1 MAFSFRRAPRAADN
15 ACDNGAVAWELAIG
29 TDIFHGSRSS
39 HCYAVMADFD
49 DNRFQ
54 SKSVE
59 WATPDN
65 VFGPLNDEFR
75 FTLDV
80 AACDSNAKCE
90 RYFTKEIDALTQDW
104 DGVCWMNPPYG
115 RDVPKWLQKAIDESM
130 RGVTTVCLI
139 PARTNT
145 GWFHDLCFKQGEV
158 RFVKGRP
165 KFGDADHG
173 LPFPLAVVIYRPRFQ
188 TVEVRSA

>member
-1 MAFSFRRAPRAADN
+1 MVTPGF
-15 ACDNGAVAWELAIG
+15 NGSPPLSLPFQKRMTGDSIA
-29 TDIFHGSRSS
+29 T

-80 AACDSNAKCE
+80 AAGDSNAKCE

-115 RDVPKWLQKAIDESM
+115 RDVPKWLQKAIDESK

-173 LPFPLAVVIYRPRFQ
+173 LPFPLAVVVYRPKFQ

>member
-1 MAFSFRRAPRAADN
+1 
-15 ACDNGAVAWELAIG
+15 
-29 TDIFHGSRSS
+29 
-39 HCYAVMADFD
+39 MADFD
-49 DNRFQ
+49 ENRFG

-59 WATPDN
+59 WETPDS
-65 VFGPLNDEFR
+65 VFGPLDDEFH

-80 AACDSNAKCE
+80 AASASNAKC
-90 RYFTKEIDALTQDW
+90 RRFFDVGIDGLQQDW

-115 RDVPKWLQKAIDESM
+115 RDVPRWLQKAIRESQ

-145 GWFHDLCFKQGEV
+145 AWFHDLCFKQGEV

-165 KFGDADHG
+165 RFGDADHG
-173 LPFPLAVVIYRPRFQ
+173 LPFPLAVVVYRPRFQ
-188 TVEVRSA
+188 TVELLDAGDGSVSVPG